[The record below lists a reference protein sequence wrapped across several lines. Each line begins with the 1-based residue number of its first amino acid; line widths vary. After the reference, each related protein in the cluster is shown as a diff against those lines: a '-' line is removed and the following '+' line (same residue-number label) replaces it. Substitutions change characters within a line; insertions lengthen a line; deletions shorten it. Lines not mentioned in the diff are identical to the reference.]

1 MSLWADAASSGAF
14 GARRKGAGHLEAV
27 ERVKEWTRSRFA
39 LGNEPIV
46 LTEAAGTLPGFP
58 AHETMVVFWS
68 GDDGRRHHFKVFKRV
83 EEIAEDD
90 IPPAFMKDALADGEG
105 ITCACC

>member
-1 MSLWADAASSGAF
+1 MSLWADAGSAGAF
-14 GARRKGAGHLEAV
+14 GAPRKGAGHLEAV
-27 ERVKEWTRSRFA
+27 ERVKDWTRARFT

-58 AHETMVVFWS
+58 AHETLVAFWG
-68 GDDGRRHHFKVFKRV
+68 GDGTRHHFKVFKRV
-83 EEIAEDD
+83 EQVTEDD

-105 ITCACC
+105 ITCSCC

>member
-14 GARRKGAGHLEAV
+14 GAPRKGAGHLEAV
-27 ERVKEWTRSRFA
+27 ERVKDWTRARFG

-46 LTEAAGTLPGFP
+46 LTEAAGVLPGFP
-58 AHETMVVFWS
+58 AHETLVVFWS

-83 EEIAEDD
+83 EDIDPED
-90 IPPAFMKDALADGEG
+90 IPPAFMKDALAEGEG